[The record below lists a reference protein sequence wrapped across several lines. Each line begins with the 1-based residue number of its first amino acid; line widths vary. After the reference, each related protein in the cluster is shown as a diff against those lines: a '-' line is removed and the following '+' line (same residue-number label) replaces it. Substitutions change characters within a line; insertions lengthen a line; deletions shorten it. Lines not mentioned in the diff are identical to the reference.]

1 MRNSHVITPD
11 WFYAIYEFSP
21 PDFKRINT
29 GPAPR
34 HGDWI
39 QTYLGK
45 KFWVLDARE
54 EDVDIRDI
62 AHALANTNRFGGHTE
77 RPYSVA
83 QHSVWVSRHCPNYS
97 LLGLLHDA
105 TEAYLGDMVKP
116 LKKDMLDYQ
125 VAEENLW
132 RMIAKRFVLMNELP
146 EEVKIADRL
155 ALVTERRDLMK
166 VTGHKWHP
174 SLESIT
180 PDPEPI
186 RTGWWAHR
194 QAEKNFL
201 AEFARLTKNG
211 IRVNWLYD

>member
-1 MRNSHVITPD
+1 MTPN
-11 WFYAIYEFSP
+11 FTKFSSE
-21 PDFKRINT
+21 
-29 GPAPR
+29 PR
-34 HGDWI
+34 PRFGDWI
-39 QTYLGK
+39 QTFTGK

-62 AHALANTNRFGGHTE
+62 AHALANTSRFGGHTE

-83 QHSVWVSRHCPNYS
+83 QHSVWVSRHCPKYP
-97 LLGLLHDA
+97 LIGLLHDA
-105 TEAYLGDMVKP
+105 AEAYLGDMVKP
-116 LKKDMLDYQ
+116 LKGDMLEYQ
-125 VAEENLW
+125 RAEANLW
-132 RMIAKRFVLMNELP
+132 AVIADKFRLPNELP
-146 EEVKIADRL
+146 EEVKVADRL

-174 SLESIT
+174 TLEALE

-186 RTGWWAHR
+186 RSGWWAHR

-211 IRVNWLYD
+211 IRVNWLHE